1 MLHGCISCVLGWLL
15 CGCGG
20 TDRVYCNAERVTCA
34 ATEPSAVC
42 ICCGVQPETAA
53 ADEMSGQVEQLT
65 FHELSFSVQTTK
77 RGKRPL
83 PCAPA
88 KTLVTKP
95 LLHRCSASV
104 AGGELVA
111 VLGPSGAGK
120 TTLLNM
126 LTLQPQNGKRTG
138 EIFLNG
144 IQAPAR
150 NGSAS
155 MS

>member
-1 MLHGCISCVLGWLL
+1 
-15 CGCGG
+15 
-20 TDRVYCNAERVTCA
+20 
-34 ATEPSAVC
+34 
-42 ICCGVQPETAA
+42 
-53 ADEMSGQVEQLT
+53 MSGQVEQLT

-95 LLHRCSASV
+95 LLRRCSASV

-150 NGSAS
+150 N
-155 MS
+155 